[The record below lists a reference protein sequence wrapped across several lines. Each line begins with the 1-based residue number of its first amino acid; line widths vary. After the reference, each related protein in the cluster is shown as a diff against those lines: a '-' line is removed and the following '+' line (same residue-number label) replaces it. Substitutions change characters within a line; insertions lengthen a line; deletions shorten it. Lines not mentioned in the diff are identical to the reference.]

1 MREMPANQLNPRIKS
16 VWRINDAIW
25 IAVSFLCCFLPFAI
39 IALVAPEEAWAG
51 VVALIVAIVFA
62 ALLVLCVVVLP
73 PIRYARWRYE
83 LTLDYLDIA
92 RGIFWRKRF
101 VIPFIRVQN
110 TDTRQGP
117 ILRAFGLSSVTV
129 ATAAGEHEI
138 PGLGIE
144 EADVL
149 RDRAA
154 AARRDELLALLARCR
169 EDEAAVDALQQAV
182 EEQGGLQEASK
193 VMQSYLQRATA
204 LLAEWPDGPIRS
216 ALVNLCAYVAERNR

>member
-83 LTLDYLDIA
+83 LTLDYLDIGSRHLLA
-92 RGIFWRKRF
+92 QALRHSFSSAYRTLTRAKDPSCA
-101 VIPFIRVQN
+101 PF
-110 TDTRQGP
+110 GCP
-117 ILRAFGLSSVTV
+117 ASPV

-154 AARRDELLALLARCR
+154 ELARLAR
-169 EDEAAVDALQQAV
+169 EDV
-182 EEQGGLQEASK
+182 
-193 VMQSYLQRATA
+193 
-204 LLAEWPDGPIRS
+204 
-216 ALVNLCAYVAERNR
+216 